1 LSNVILE
8 AMAASVP
15 VLAYDVGGNGE
26 LVNAERGQTVRA
38 GDEDAFAAAVERLLE
53 RPALREQL
61 GRNARAFAEENFSLQ
76 RVQNDYEKLYQ
87 SLMERKGLKV
97 TAE

>member
-1 LSNVILE
+1 MNS
-8 AMAASVP
+8 
-15 VLAYDVGGNGE
+15 
-26 LVNAERGQTVRA
+26 ERGQTVRA
-38 GDEDAFAAAVERLLE
+38 GDEEGFGAAVERLLE

-61 GRNARAFAEENFSLQ
+61 GRNARTFAEENFSLR

-87 SLMERKGLKV
+87 SLMERKALKV

>member
-1 LSNVILE
+1 
-8 AMAASVP
+8 
-15 VLAYDVGGNGE
+15 
-26 LVNAERGQTVRA
+26 
-38 GDEDAFAAAVERLLE
+38 
-53 RPALREQL
+53 LREQL
-61 GRNARAFAEENFSLQ
+61 GRNARAFAEENFSLR